1 MVIERHPLYLQFKG
15 DRDYV
20 QGPDIFDAVLERLQ
34 ADTNGPITDI
44 DFAFHRLARRAM
56 DLVHGEQGKDLDPVA
71 VCQYIAAGQRRRA
84 YVVETDRAIE
94 GRYPYPEHEVVSH
107 LMIDKGQR
115 ACRLEANPAFSDIEI
130 WVAMTKALH
139 QAAFDELKG
148 KWLFVRGR
156 FARYD
161 SKAQGPREL
170 SIMANFN
177 NKLTRS
183 EAVLSGEK
191 IGEIFFSIV

>member
-1 MVIERHPLYLQFKG
+1 MVMERHPLSLQFKG

-20 QGPDIFDAVLERLQ
+20 QGPDIFNAVLERLH
-34 ADTNGPITDI
+34 ADTNGSITDI

-56 DLVHGEQGKDLDPVA
+56 NLVHGEQGKDLDPVA
-71 VCQYIAAGQRRRA
+71 VCQYIVAGQRRRA
-84 YVVETDRAIE
+84 YVVETDHAIGE
-94 GRYPYPEHEVVSH
+94 RYPYPEHEVVSQ
-107 LMIDKGQR
+107 LMVDKARR

-139 QAAFDELKG
+139 LAVFNELNG

-161 SKAQGPREL
+161 SKVQGLREL
-170 SIMANFN
+170 TIMANFN